1 MAADNGYT
9 VDGTRSIRISELKR
23 CKVLQRRKIWPWFWR
38 REGGELTRQVI
49 LDYGRVR
56 DGELEIIFDY
66 RDAFRRQR
74 VPIVTTACNYG
85 GSRSWFQCVCG
96 RRVGVL
102 FDGVSAFVCR
112 QCLGLGY
119 ACQQQAPRY
128 RPMLR
133 AQTLRRRLGGD
144 GGLMDPFPERP
155 RYMHRKTYEKLRR
168 KSLVAEQRALSVIAG
183 GLSRN
188 LSRLRFL
195 AANAG

>member
-1 MAADNGYT
+1 MTQT
-9 VDGTRSIRISELKR
+9 VDGTRSLKISELKR
-23 CKVLQRRKIWPWFWR
+23 HGQLSVGKPRPWFWR
-38 REGGELTRQVI
+38 KEGGELTRHVI
-49 LDYGRVR
+49 LDYERVR

-74 VPIVTTACNYG
+74 VPIVTTVCNYG
-85 GSRSWFQCVCG
+85 GSRPWFRCLCG

-133 AQTLRRRLGGD
+133 AQSIRRRLGGD
-144 GGLMDPFPERP
+144 GSLMDPFPERP

-168 KSLVAEQRALSVIAG
+168 KGIAVEKRAISVIGG

-195 AANAG
+195 AANVR

>member
-1 MAADNGYT
+1 MA
-9 VDGTRSIRISELKR
+9 L
-23 CKVLQRRKIWPWFWR
+23 VLA

-119 ACQQQAPRY
+119 ACSS
-128 RPMLR
+128 
-133 AQTLRRRLGGD
+133 RRRAIGQCCGHK
-144 GGLMDPFPERP
+144 PFD
-155 RYMHRKTYEKLRR
+155 
-168 KSLVAEQRALSVIAG
+168 VD
-183 GLSRN
+183 
-188 LSRLRFL
+188 
-195 AANAG
+195 

>member
-1 MAADNGYT
+1 M
-9 VDGTRSIRISELKR
+9 RISELKR
-23 CKVLQRRKIWPWFWR
+23 YKVLQRGRIGPWSWR
-38 REGGELTRQVI
+38 TEDREITRQVI
-49 LDYGRVR
+49 LDYGRLR

-74 VPIVTTACNYG
+74 VPIVTTDCNYG
-85 GSRSWFQCVCG
+85 GTRPWFRCLCG

-133 AQTLRRRLGGD
+133 AQSIRRRLGGT
-144 GGLMDPFPERP
+144 GSLMDSFPERP
-155 RYMHRKTYEKLRR
+155 RYMRRKTYEKLRR
-168 KSLVAEQRALSVIAG
+168 KSLVAEQRALSAIAA

-195 AANAG
+195 AANIR